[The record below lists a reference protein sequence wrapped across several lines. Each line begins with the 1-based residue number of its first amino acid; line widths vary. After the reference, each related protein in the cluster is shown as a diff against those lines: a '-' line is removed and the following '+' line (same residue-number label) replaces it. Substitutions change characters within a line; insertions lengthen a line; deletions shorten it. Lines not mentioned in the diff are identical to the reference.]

1 LKTNILFII
10 NPISGT
16 GKQKNIASQIE
27 KYLDYSK
34 FNPQIE
40 FTEFNKHASEIAK
53 NAIGK
58 FQIIVAVG
66 GDGTINEIVKS
77 IYNSDIILALIPSG
91 SGNGLARHLKIPQN
105 ISKAIKKFNQQN
117 ISEIDLIKINDEFS
131 VNVSGFGF
139 DALVAYRFSQSQKRG
154 PLTYV
159 KHVLKEYFK
168 YKSQEFVLKIENE
181 VHSYK
186 AIMLTVA
193 NATEFGN
200 NIAIS
205 PKSKCN
211 DGKFEIIVFPKI
223 PNRLIPAILYRLV
236 SKTIHN
242 SKYVKTIS
250 AKKIQIINNQKLL
263 SHIDGEV
270 RYFNNNVDI
279 EIIEKAIKVIC

>member
-1 LKTNILFII
+1 MIYNILFIV

-16 GKQKNIASQIE
+16 GKQKNVASVIE
-27 KYLDYSK
+27 KYLDLSK
-34 FNPQIE
+34 FDYKIE
-40 FTEFNKHASEIAK
+40 YTEFNKHASEIAE

-58 FQIIVAVG
+58 FQIIIAVG

-77 IYNSDIILALIPSG
+77 IYKSDVIFSVIPTG
-91 SGNGLARHLKIPQN
+91 SGNGLARHLGIPQN
-105 ISKAIKKFNQQN
+105 IIKAIRRINQLN
-117 ISEIDLIKINDEFS
+117 IKEIDILKINDEIS

-139 DALVAYRFSQSQKRG
+139 DAFVALKFSQSKKRG

-168 YKSQEFVLKIENE
+168 YKTQHFNVKIGTEIHN
-181 VHSYK
+181 YK
-186 AIMLTVA
+186 AIMLTIA

-205 PKSKCN
+205 PKSMCN
-211 DGKFEIIVFPKI
+211 DGKFEMIVFPKI
-223 PNRLIPAILYRLV
+223 PNRIIPFILYRLI
-236 SKTIHN
+236 SRSIHK

-250 AKKIQIINNQKLL
+250 TKQIQIINSQKLL

-270 RYFNNNVDI
+270 RYFENDVNI
-279 EIIEKAIKVIC
+279 EILTNALKVIC